1 MEEEENNIGLTAW
14 DNLTTTTNGDYL
26 VAGGTL
32 LYNSYISYNAS
43 YKVDLKIPDF
53 FLKVIKKKIPEI
65 NNIVIL
71 NSEITVDSVYE
82 QSLKKLESVKID
94 LIVVL
99 DKSVSGVKRYE
110 EEINSLFNI
119 VFPNFNF
126 IKLNIIQFDSDNNKK
141 FSEILRLFGK

>member
-26 VAGGTL
+26 VSGGTL

-141 FSEILRLFGK
+141 FVDVLNMFGK

>member
-1 MEEEENNIGLTAW
+1 MEEENNIGLTAW

-26 VAGGTL
+26 IAGGNIS
-32 LYNSYISYNAS
+32 YNSYISHNAS
-43 YKVDLKIPDF
+43 YKVDLKMPDF

-99 DKSVSGVKRYE
+99 DKSFSGVKRYE

-119 VFPNFNF
+119 IFPNFNF
-126 IKLNIIQFDSDNNKK
+126 IKLNIIQFDSDNNEK
-141 FSEILRLFGK
+141 FVDVLNMFGK

>member
-43 YKVDLKIPDF
+43 YKVDLKMPDF

-82 QSLKKLESVKID
+82 RSLKKLESIKID

-141 FSEILRLFGK
+141 FVEVLNMFGK